1 MELTGYVQAIRR
13 RRPICPRSVSVLE
26 IASVEGTADV
36 PTIVEAFRP
45 SGYERADSHT
55 DHVAS
60 LR

>member
-1 MELTGYVQAIRR
+1 MCASYPEEAADF
-13 RRPICPRSVSVLE
+13 PRSVSVLE

-36 PTIVEAFRP
+36 STIVEAFRF